1 MKEPLLSLLEKD
13 TQSFETTD
21 ANGLN
26 RFKSG
31 FIVDPF
37 RGHSV
42 GDVKHP
48 DYRNSIDMQRGEL
61 RPIHKTKGIDLIEQA
76 TTDAARTTAG
86 YQKTGDLLTLPYT
99 EEVISENPFATT
111 VERVTPFLTASWN
124 GKIELDPD
132 QDSWFETEVAPE
144 LVINVEGNFD
154 AVRAANRNQLG
165 TVWNSWRETW
175 SGRLIFTIEE
185 NRDEDEA
192 FEIT

>member
-1 MKEPLLSLLEKD
+1 MRDIGKIEERLTNVERTTTLSLLEKD

-61 RPIHKTKGIDLIEQA
+61 RPIHKTKGIDLIEQVL
-76 TTDAARTTAG
+76 
-86 YQKTGDLLTLPYT
+86 QQMLQEQLLVIKKTGDLLTLPYT

-111 VERVTPFLTASWN
+111 VERVN
-124 GKIELDPD
+124 
-132 QDSWFETEVAPE
+132 
-144 LVINVEGNFD
+144 
-154 AVRAANRNQLG
+154 
-165 TVWNSWRETW
+165 
-175 SGRLIFTIEE
+175 TISNCLMEW
-185 NRDEDEA
+185 
-192 FEIT
+192 